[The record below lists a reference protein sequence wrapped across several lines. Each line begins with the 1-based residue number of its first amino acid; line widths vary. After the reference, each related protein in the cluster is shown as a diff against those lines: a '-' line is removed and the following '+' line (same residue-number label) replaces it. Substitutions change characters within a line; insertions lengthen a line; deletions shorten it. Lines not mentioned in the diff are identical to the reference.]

1 MFLFYRDK
9 IEHSTV
15 ISQKEIKKKYLPIST
30 SKQRIISLV
39 TYILMSLYTIYT
51 CIILRLNANEISLF
65 VIANII
71 SLSSMI
77 LIKIIS
83 KSVYELNHQKTYLVI
98 DFINKLSKVILFY
111 YAITKF
117 IDAFDMI
124 LFNET
129 LNSNIDLIEV
139 IRTAIVNKEPQSIQL
154 LQTLWTNDILPAISL
169 LVSVLT
175 FIPILLY
182 FFVINIKM
190 ICTVIVWITP
200 GINVITFLYWIFKK
214 HDVFKVYK
222 VKNDETYICETRKIN
237 IRGYNANIVLTKLF
251 FSALIIGFIVFT
263 ITFVFKLNTL
273 VLIKNFYLRLYDY
286 ILDILY
292 LLTGYSR

>member
-1 MFLFYRDK
+1 MLTK
-9 IEHSTV
+9 I
-15 ISQKEIKKKYLPIST
+15 L
-30 SKQRIISLV
+30 
-39 TYILMSLYTIYT
+39 
-51 CIILRLNANEISLF
+51 
-65 VIANII
+65 
-71 SLSSMI
+71 
-77 LIKIIS
+77 
-83 KSVYELNHQKTYLVI
+83 I

-139 IRTAIVNKEPQSIQL
+139 IRMAIVNKEPQSIQL

-190 ICTVIVWITP
+190 ICTVIIWITP

-222 VKNDETYICETRKIN
+222 IKNDEAKVILKQENKEDNVIEKCKVRKIENKVKKKNWLKRIFN
-237 IRGYNANIVLTKLF
+237 IT
-251 FSALIIGFIVFT
+251 
-263 ITFVFKLNTL
+263 
-273 VLIKNFYLRLYDY
+273 
-286 ILDILY
+286 
-292 LLTGYSR
+292 